1 MTSGI
6 AVFDASPLIALH
18 QIGHLALPHSLFL
31 QSLVPPIVAA
41 EVAPSLGTV
50 PDWIDV
56 RADFAVLSLA
66 RDLDAGEL
74 AAISLA
80 MRVSADFVV
89 LDDLAGRLTAA
100 ELGLT
105 TVGSL
110 GLLVRAKA
118 NGLIDEVRPLMDAM
132 IVHGLY
138 TGEGLYRLILS
149 IAGEA

>member
-1 MTSGI
+1 MS
-6 AVFDASPLIALH
+6 
-18 QIGHLALPHSLFL
+18 QIQISIG
-31 QSLVPPIVAA
+31 

-56 RADFAVLSLA
+56 RADFAALSLA

-89 LDDLAGRLTAA
+89 PDDLAGRLTAA
-100 ELGLT
+100 ALGLT

-118 NGLIDEVRPLMDAM
+118 NGPIDEVRPLMDAM
-132 IVHGLY
+132 IADGLY